1 MDIARLAAIL
11 RVPSP
16 LVAAPGEADW
26 ARVEAELGTPLPADY
41 RAFVGYFG
49 SVEIGTVFVTYSP
62 FATLETVNLLAEVR
76 GLTPYLQT
84 IPDYDLPYPLFPD
97 SGGLLPWGSTTD
109 DGILFWR
116 TIGAPNEWTVVVALS
131 IGGMFEEYDSDMTT
145 FIGRWATK
153 EIESKIISAN
163 RRIDD
168 PLVESAND

>member
-11 RVPSP
+11 GVPAP
-16 LVAAPGEADW
+16 LVEAQSEAEW

-62 FATLETVNLLAEVR
+62 FDTLKTVNLLAETR
-76 GLTPYLQT
+76 KLTPYLRT

-97 SGGLLPWGSTTD
+97 NGGLLPWGSTTD
-109 DGILFWR
+109 DGILFWQ
-116 TIGAPNEWTVVVALS
+116 TIGAPNEWTVVVGLS
-131 IGGMFEEYDSDMTT
+131 IGGMFEEYDCDMTT

-153 EIESKIISAN
+153 EIESRIISQLQ
-163 RRIDD
+163 RRDN
-168 PLVESAND
+168 PLVQS